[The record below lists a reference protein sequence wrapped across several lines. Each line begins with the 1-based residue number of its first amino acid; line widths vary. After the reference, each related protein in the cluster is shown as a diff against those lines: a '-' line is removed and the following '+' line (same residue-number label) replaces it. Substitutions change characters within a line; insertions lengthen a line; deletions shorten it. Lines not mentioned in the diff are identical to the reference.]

1 MAVINVEFF
10 SCTLHPIYTHRTT
23 YVVDSID
30 DNLIIH
36 ASLPNA
42 TLFEAKTQS
51 HIASSKMLEHVR
63 NQT

>member
-1 MAVINVEFF
+1 MAVIKVEFF
-10 SCTLHPIYTHRTT
+10 SCTLHPIYTQRTT
-23 YVVDSID
+23 YVVDSI

-51 HIASSKMLEHVR
+51 HLTSAKMLEHVR